1 MSRTVLVVDDSTGV
15 RMLVRGALE
24 HAGYEVLEACDGEDA
39 LEFLDGRPL
48 GLVVCDLAMP
58 RMDGFSFM
66 RYLRLHPRYR
76 YTPLVVLST
85 ETRQP
90 QRDEAR
96 KQGAQAFINK
106 PCTPSQLVGAVQR
119 LCIGTRP

>member
-1 MSRTVLVVDDSTGV
+1 MPRTVMVVDDSPGV
-15 RMLVRGALE
+15 RTLLRGALE
-24 HAGYEVLEACDGEDA
+24 RAGFSVLEAGDGEA
-39 LEFLDGRPL
+39 AMEFLDGRPL

-58 RMDGFSFM
+58 RMDGMSFM

-85 ETRQP
+85 ETRRP
-90 QRDEAR
+90 MRDEAR

-106 PCTPSQLVGAVQR
+106 PCTPAQLVGAVQR
-119 LCIGTRP
+119 LCV